1 MLRHLR
7 ARTDVARRRRKDVE
21 KRFAV
26 VASEDSVVEDHHRAA
41 VGRTANQ
48 PAEPLLESQRG
59 LRKRELRKRS
69 AAQFAARGV
78 NGTRRGRKRPADHA
92 PAAQALAK

>member
-1 MLRHLR
+1 DCRSGWRPQRTCSIPFEPGSDMLRHLR

-21 KRFAV
+21 KRLAV

-48 PAEPLLESQRG
+48 PAESLLESQRR
-59 LRKRELRKRS
+59 LRKRELRKRI
-69 AAQFAARGV
+69 ADQFGARGV
-78 NGTRRGRKRPADHA
+78 
-92 PAAQALAK
+92 